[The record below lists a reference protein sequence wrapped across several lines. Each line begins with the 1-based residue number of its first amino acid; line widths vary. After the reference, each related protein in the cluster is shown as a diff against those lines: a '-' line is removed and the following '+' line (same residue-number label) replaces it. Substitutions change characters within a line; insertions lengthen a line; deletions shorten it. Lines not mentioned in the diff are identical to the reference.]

1 MPGEAVKKPEKM
13 SDIEGELLA
22 KFTSSP
28 QRLVLSKSWIRWP
41 QKM

>member
-22 KFTSSP
+22 KFTSRP
-28 QRLVLSKSWIRWP
+28 QRLVLSKS
-41 QKM
+41 